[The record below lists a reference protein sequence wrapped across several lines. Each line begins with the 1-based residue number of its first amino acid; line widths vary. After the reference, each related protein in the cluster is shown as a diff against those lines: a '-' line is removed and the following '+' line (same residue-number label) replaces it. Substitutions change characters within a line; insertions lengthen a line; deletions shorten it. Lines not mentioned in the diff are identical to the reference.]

1 MTFLVLTADD
11 RHAGK
16 VSDGRQTIGTAV
28 AIVETGEIGLARG
41 APRGVDRGNDSVSR
55 YGLGASLAQVPAAYL
70 APGVERKL
78 GPGTSQPLFLLAPLA
93 AVLLAALSA
102 GATARFA
109 GASGPAERLA
119 LVLCVLGSPLG
130 AYATSEFS
138 EPLQAAALGG
148 AAAFAFGAARAEDPN
163 SARRL
168 AAGAGAAAGFAVL
181 LKSSLAAVSPFLL
194 LPLLAVPG
202 RRVSLPASAG
212 AGALLPLL
220 TWLGFE
226 IARFGRPFGGYAGEG
241 FSHPLLDGA
250 WRLLV
255 GPNRGL
261 LLFFPAAALAVV
273 GLTRAIRVPGDP
285 TRRLAAIGSLSASA
299 ALLVTASAWWA
310 WHGVGGWGPRFLVP
324 AIPLLAP
331 WAVLVAERL
340 STGSR
345 RLLLGASIALNVPP
359 LLVHPSL
366 VDTYV
371 ANCRRPALTPQL
383 ARQVPALA
391 VDPDDAG
398 RPSVPPDQVLSTL
411 PAASPHILYPW
422 YFAASAAGSAEAVA
436 ARLQQPPWYE
446 RHPELGPRLVPF
458 PPELASIVAPPPRW
472 NVLGRSL
479 WSGVS
484 DPASGSVYL
493 GSLTEQILRAHET
506 GHLDRA
512 LALAEK
518 LVRLWPG
525 EMSDAL
531 LLESFRLLGRTEI
544 AETVFRS
551 LPRDR
556 AGAPPVLAVVAL
568 LARDLHDV
576 ALATRL
582 GVAAAPYFPGTP
594 LGRLARLPSSWPNT
608 YAELTR
614 PEPPS
619 GKRPAPGKG
628 SPP

>member
-1 MTFLVLTADD
+1 MPLLLVTFLVLTADD

-41 APRGVDRGNDSVSR
+41 APRGVDRGVDSVSR
-55 YGLGASLAQVPAAYL
+55 YGLGTSLAQVPAAFL

-109 GASGPAERLA
+109 GASGPAEKLA
-119 LVLCVLGSPLG
+119 LVLCVFGSPLG

-148 AAAFAFGAARAEDPN
+148 AAAFAFGAARAEDAGA
-163 SARRL
+163 ARRL
-168 AAGAGAAAGFAVL
+168 AAAAGASAGFAVL
-181 LKSSLAAVSPFLL
+181 LKSSLAAVSPLLL

-202 RRVSLPASAG
+202 RRVSLPAFAG
-212 AGALLPLL
+212 AGSLVPLL
-220 TWLGFE
+220 TWVGFE
-226 IARFGRPFGGYAGEG
+226 IVRFGRPFGGYAGEG
-241 FSHPLLDGA
+241 FSHPFLDGA

-273 GLTRAIRVPGDP
+273 GLVRAIRVPGDAA
-285 TRRLAAIGSLSASA
+285 RRFAALGSLSA
-299 ALLVTASAWWA
+299 ALAVLVTASGWWA
-310 WHGVGGWGPRFLVP
+310 WHGVGGWGPRLLVP

-331 WAVLVAERL
+331 WAALVAERF

-359 LLVHPSL
+359 LLVHPTL

-371 ANCRRPALTPQL
+371 ANCRRGVLTPEL
-383 ARQVPALA
+383 ERQVPALA
-391 VDPDDAG
+391 VAPDDAG
-398 RPSVPPDQVLSTL
+398 RPSVPPDQILATVPS
-411 PAASPHILYPW
+411 ASPHLLYTW
-422 YFAASAAGSAEAVA
+422 YFAASAAGSPEAVA
-436 ARLQQPPWYE
+436 VRLQRPPWYE

-479 WSGVS
+479 FTGIS

-493 GSLTEQILRAHET
+493 ASLTEQVLRAQET
-506 GHLDRA
+506 GGLDRA

-518 LVRLWPG
+518 LVRLWPV
-525 EMSDAL
+525 ETSDAL
-531 LLESFRLLGRTEI
+531 LLESLRLLGRTEI
-544 AETVFRS
+544 AETVFQT

-556 AGAPPVLAVVAL
+556 AGSPPVLAVVAL
-568 LARDLHDV
+568 LARDLHDD

-582 GVAAAPYFPGTP
+582 GVAAAPYFPRTP
-594 LGRLARLPSSWPNT
+594 LARNAGAPAAWPAT
-608 YAELTR
+608 YAALVR
-614 PEPPS
+614 PGDE
-619 GKRPAPGKG
+619 
-628 SPP
+628 

>member
-1 MTFLVLTADD
+1 MSFLVLSADD

-28 AIVETGEIGLARG
+28 AIAETGEIGLARG

-55 YGLGASLAQVPAAYL
+55 YGLGTSLAQVPAAYL
-70 APGVERKL
+70 APGVERNL

-109 GASGPAERLA
+109 GASVPAEGLA

-130 AYATSEFS
+130 AYATSDFS

-148 AAAFAFGAARAEDPN
+148 AAAFAFGAARAEDPS

-202 RRVSLPASAG
+202 RRVSLSAFAG
-212 AGALLPLL
+212 AGSLVPLL

-261 LLFFPAAALAVV
+261 LLFFPAAALALV
-273 GLTRAIRVPGDP
+273 GLTRAIRAPGDP
-285 TRRLAAIGSLSASA
+285 ARRFAALGSLSAA
-299 ALLVTASAWWA
+299 LALLVTASAWWA
-310 WHGVGGWGPRFLVP
+310 WHGVGGWGPRLLVP

-331 WAVLVAERL
+331 WAVLVAQRL

-345 RLLLGASIALNVPP
+345 RLLLGVSIALNVPP

-371 ANCRRPALTPQL
+371 ANCRRGALTPEL
-383 ARQVPALA
+383 AQQVPALA

-398 RPSVPPDQVLSTL
+398 RPSVPPDQVLAIV
-411 PAASPHILYPW
+411 PAASPHLLYPW
-422 YFAASAAGSAEAVA
+422 YFAASAAGSPAAVA
-436 ARLQQPPWYE
+436 ARLQRPPWYE
-446 RHPELGPRLVPF
+446 SHPELGPRLVPF

-479 WSGVS
+479 FNGVS

-493 GSLTEQILRAHET
+493 ASLTEQVLRAHET

-551 LPRDR
+551 LPRNR
-556 AGAPPVLAVVAL
+556 AESPPVLTVVAL
-568 LARDLHDV
+568 LARDLGD
-576 ALATRL
+576 APLAARI
-582 GVAAAPYFPGTP
+582 GVAAAPYFPGSP
-594 LGRLARLPSSWPNT
+594 LARHADAPGAWPPT
-608 YAELTR
+608 YAALVR
-614 PEPPS
+614 PER
-619 GKRPAPGKG
+619 K
-628 SPP
+628 